1 MHNMNKSCKN
11 HLSWRLSHFVS
22 KICSRFSGNSYQ
34 ILIPSLQELE
44 TRVQQNFS
52 NSLGQSRGRHQVI
65 TQSDIWPWHNTST
78 PQQWRRERQYLMNGI
93 TCWTAFRLLL
103 DTWYITVRLLVLL
116 EPALIINNSF
126 CRLAWYEMFEGVMQ
140 IDKLWF
146 ILVNNQIP
154 YD

>member
-1 MHNMNKSCKN
+1 M
-11 HLSWRLSHFVS
+11 
-22 KICSRFSGNSYQ
+22 
-34 ILIPSLQELE
+34 IPSLQELE

-52 NSLGQSRGRHQVI
+52 NSLGQNRGRHQVI

-78 PQQWRRERQYLMNGI
+78 PQQGRRERQYLMNGI

-103 DTWYITVRLLVLL
+103 NLGILQCDYLLCWNPPLL
-116 EPALIINNSF
+116 NNSF

-146 ILVNNQIP
+146 ILVNNQNSIWLRGFARKKTISLNFARF
-154 YD
+154 